1 MQPAC
6 STPFAHPAHAG
17 ERRSVLLRLASLA
30 GAATVVSG
38 CGWRISG
45 ALDFP
50 FQSIMIVAPGQ
61 GPQIDRGRN
70 TEAAGAAGAKG
81 ASSDDPARQ
90 PEIAQATS
98 GGGFT
103 ERLRRELGAR
113 YRRRLVGRANEAEV
127 VLRIV
132 NLQQQRVVV
141 GFSGT
146 GRPREIEIKSSLE
159 FRVEDAL
166 GRPLIPTDVL
176 ELRRTISIN
185 ETDVLSSDDGE
196 RFQTTAMEEELIQQ
210 ILRRLSGLSRRAT
223 PVRPP
228 PA

>member
-6 STPFAHPAHAG
+6 STPFAHLAHVG
-17 ERRSVLLRLASLA
+17 ERRSVLLRLAGLA
-30 GAATVVSG
+30 GAAAVVSG
-38 CGWRISG
+38 CGWRIRG

-70 TEAAGAAGAKG
+70 TEAAGAAGT
-81 ASSDDPARQ
+81 SSNDPARQ
-90 PEIAQATS
+90 PEIAQTTS

-159 FRVEDAL
+159 FRIEDAL

-196 RFQTTAMEEELIQQ
+196 RFQTNAMEEELIQQ

>member
-1 MQPAC
+1 M
-6 STPFAHPAHAG
+6 
-17 ERRSVLLRLASLA
+17 LLRLAGLA
-30 GAATVVSG
+30 GAAAVVSG
-38 CGWRISG
+38 CGWRIRG

-70 TEAAGAAGAKG
+70 TEAAGAVG
-81 ASSDDPARQ
+81 SSSNDPARQ

-132 NLQQQRVVV
+132 SLQQQRVVV

-146 GRPREIEIKSSLE
+146 GRPREIEIKSSLG
-159 FRVEDAL
+159 FRIEDAL

-196 RFQTTAMEEELIQQ
+196 RFQTNAMEEELIQQ

>member
-17 ERRSVLLRLASLA
+17 ERRSVLLRLAGLA
-30 GAATVVSG
+30 GAATVASG
-38 CGWRISG
+38 CGWRIRG

-50 FQSIMIVAPGQ
+50 FESIMIVAPGQ

-70 TEAAGAAGAKG
+70 TEAAGATGT
-81 ASSDDPARQ
+81 SSNDPARQ

-98 GGGFT
+98 GVGFT

-132 NLQQQRVVV
+132 
-141 GFSGT
+141 
-146 GRPREIEIKSSLE
+146 
-159 FRVEDAL
+159 
-166 GRPLIPTDVL
+166 
-176 ELRRTISIN
+176 
-185 ETDVLSSDDGE
+185 
-196 RFQTTAMEEELIQQ
+196 
-210 ILRRLSGLSRRAT
+210 
-223 PVRPP
+223 
-228 PA
+228 